1 MMADG
6 RADADCAFKRSA
18 MADIETGYRTDL
30 GRASNAPRLDA
41 REEGGLSACS
51 ERLPENRPRAET
63 GANRG
68 MTVGRKPA
76 SIGRL
81 RAGRPETR
89 VNSGLAGRLSGNARK
104 HWAGGQGLR
113 KRPFYAGFKV
123 GVVIGVVVIGKAIKE
138 VEKIRKEKESEG
150 RKAIKEIKI
159 IKERIFTDW

>member
-81 RAGRPETR
+81 RASRPETR
-89 VNSGLAGRLSGNARK
+89 VNSGLEDRSPENTRK
-104 HWAGGQGLR
+104 HWAGGQPFR
-113 KRPFYAGFKV
+113 RCPFYAGFRAG
-123 GVVIGVVVIGKAIKE
+123 GVAGADE
-138 VEKIRKEKESEG
+138 VRGLSSANG
-150 RKAIKEIKI
+150 RWVYA
-159 IKERIFTDW
+159 

>member
-1 MMADG
+1 LAKL
-6 RADADCAFKRSA
+6 AEFA
-18 MADIETGYRTDL
+18 
-30 GRASNAPRLDA
+30 
-41 REEGGLSACS
+41 GLAK
-51 ERLPENRPRAET
+51 LT
-63 GANRG
+63 
-68 MTVGRKPA
+68 GRKPE

-81 RAGRPETR
+81 RAGRLETR
-89 VNSGLAGRLSGNARK
+89 VNSGLAGRQAGNARK

>member
-18 MADIETGYRTDL
+18 MADIETGYGTDL
-30 GRASNAPRLDA
+30 GRASNAPRVDA
-41 REEGGLSACS
+41 REEGGLSAYS

-68 MTVGRKPA
+68 MTIGRKPA

-89 VNSGLAGRLSGNARK
+89 VNSGLAGRQAGNARK

-113 KRPFYAGFKV
+113 RWQFYSGFRA
-123 GVVIGVVVIGKAIKE
+123 GVVAGVVVIGD
-138 VEKIRKEKESEG
+138 
-150 RKAIKEIKI
+150 AIKEIEKSE
-159 IKERIFTDW
+159 KKKNQREEKK